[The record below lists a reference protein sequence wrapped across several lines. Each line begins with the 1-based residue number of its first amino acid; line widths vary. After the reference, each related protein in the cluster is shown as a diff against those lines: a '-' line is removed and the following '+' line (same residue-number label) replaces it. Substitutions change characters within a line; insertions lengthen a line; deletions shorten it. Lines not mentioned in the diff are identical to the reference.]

1 MFRSFGPHE
10 LLLLAGGLWWTVG
23 LTVTSFIG
31 SFALG
36 LVVLLLRIAPS
47 RPARWAA
54 FAWIQLIQGTPVLG
68 LLVLV
73 FFGLALFGIDVPRWI
88 AATLALSV
96 YGSAFLSEIWRG
108 AVQAIPPGQWQAAAA
123 LGLKRPRQLQLI
135 VLPQALTIAIP
146 PTVGFLVQLIKNTS
160 LASVLGL
167 VELSREAQ
175 LVNGATFAPFAVYI
189 CTSALY
195 FGLCFPLTA
204 LSRGLEARR
213 ARTGGIPVD

>member
-1 MFRSFGPHE
+1 MFRSFGANE
-10 LLLLAGGLWWTVG
+10 LLLLAGGLWWTAG
-23 LTVTSFIG
+23 LTATAFIG

-36 LVVLLLRIAPS
+36 LLVLLLRIARS
-47 RPARWAA
+47 GPARWAA
-54 FAWIQLIQGTPVLG
+54 VAWIQIIQGTPVLG

-73 FFGLALFGIDVPRWI
+73 FFGLALFGIDVPRWL
-88 AATLALSV
+88 AATVALSI

-108 AVQAIPPGQWQAAAA
+108 AVQAIPRGQWEAAEA
-123 LGLKRPRQLQLI
+123 LGLLRRQQLRLV

-160 LASVLGL
+160 LASVIGL

-189 CTSALY
+189 CTSLLY
-195 FGLCFPLTA
+195 FALCFPLTV

-213 ARTGGIPVD
+213 ARTLPA